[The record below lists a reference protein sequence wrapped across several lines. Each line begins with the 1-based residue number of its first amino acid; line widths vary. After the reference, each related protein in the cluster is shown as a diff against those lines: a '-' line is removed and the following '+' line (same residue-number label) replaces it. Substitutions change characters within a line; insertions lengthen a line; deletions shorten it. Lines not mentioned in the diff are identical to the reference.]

1 MGDVVNLRRA
11 RKERVRAGKETV
23 AEANRLA
30 FGRTKTERALSDAER
45 DLAARRLE
53 GHRREI
59 TPEISSTSPADK
71 DDR

>member
-11 RKERVRAGKETV
+11 RKERARAGKETA

-30 FGRTKTERALSDAER
+30 FGRTKVERELTAAER

-53 GHRREI
+53 GHRRDGA
-59 TPEISSTSPADK
+59 PPSPADT
-71 DDR
+71 DER